1 VSRAEDDCDN
11 NVDVDECGGL
21 GDGFEVGGGGFVD
34 GVVLGVVLDWLDN
47 CRVVGDGVVAVC
59 GFGVGTGVG

>member
-1 VSRAEDDCDN
+1 M
-11 NVDVDECGGL
+11 
-21 GDGFEVGGGGFVD
+21 GDGFEVGGGGGVVG
-34 GVVLGVVLDWLDN
+34 GVVLGVVLAWLDN